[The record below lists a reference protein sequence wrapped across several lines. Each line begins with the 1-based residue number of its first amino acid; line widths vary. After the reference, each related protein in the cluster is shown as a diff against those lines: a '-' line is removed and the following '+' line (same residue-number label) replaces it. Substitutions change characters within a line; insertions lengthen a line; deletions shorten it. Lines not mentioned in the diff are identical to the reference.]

1 MQRLQGLKARITQ
14 WFLTISEP
22 DPRSL
27 TLFRI
32 VLALGV
38 LLDLWERFVNL
49 PYFYGEDGL
58 LPRALWE
65 GEYGDLPYYWT
76 LHFLGGSSFLVGALI
91 LVQMALAL
99 ALLFGFRTRW
109 AAALSWLLLLS
120 LVLRN
125 PLLFYGGDKLAP
137 ILLLIGAFL
146 PLSRRLQ
153 RTSLTSVVSRMAFF
167 WLLLQMAILYIAS
180 GQSKL
185 GSIHWLDGSALENIL
200 QMSTLVRP
208 LGAWFGHVPLLP
220 ALLSWATPWA
230 EMILPLF
237 FFVPLW
243 RGRLRAL
250 AVLALLGLNLGIQT
264 MLEVGFFMA
273 YASAGLLALLPAQFW
288 DDLTRLGRRVLGR
301 RGLLPPFSRRFTAEP
316 TTEGVPVSRPGLLT
330 GLFSVFAALVISA
343 FILVTLATGLE
354 GMRFIRLTYPP
365 PSWTV
370 IRGLNVYQ
378 NWGLFT
384 HPTPTASWHAS
395 KARLADGTWV
405 DILQAGAP
413 VVWGY
418 PNRPNALFRE
428 SSKWRVALA
437 KIGSLD
443 NSSLFEATGRTLVRV
458 WNDAHPPEKA
468 AETLTVYSFSQPL
481 PVRGDT
487 GRTWRIWLEWPSPA
501 PAD

>member
-1 MQRLQGLKARITQ
+1 MQKLKTRITHT
-14 WFLTISEP
+14 LLAITGP

-27 TLFRI
+27 TLFRV

-49 PYFYGEDGL
+49 PYFYSEDGL

-91 LVQMALAL
+91 VFQMALAL

-125 PLLFYGGDKLAP
+125 PLTFYGGDKLAP

-153 RTSLTSVVSRMAFF
+153 RTSLTSFVSRMAFF

-185 GSIHWLDGSALENIL
+185 GSVHWLDGSALENIL

-208 LGAWFGHVPLLP
+208 LGTWFGHVPLLP
-220 ALLSWATPWA
+220 PLLSWATPWA

-237 FFVPLW
+237 FFVPFW

-250 AVLALLGLNLGIQT
+250 AVLVLLGLNLGIQM

-288 DDLTRLGRRVLGR
+288 DDLAGVWRRLPRLRDVPLKRLSSVFGADALGAVVVRRQSHLGRI
-301 RGLLPPFSRRFTAEP
+301 
-316 TTEGVPVSRPGLLT
+316 VSAL
-330 GLFSVFAALVISA
+330 AALLMAA
-343 FILVTLATGLE
+343 FMLVTLATGLE

-370 IRGLNVYQ
+370 VRGLNVYQ

-395 KARLADGTWV
+395 KARLADDTWV

-413 VVWGY
+413 VVWDY

-443 NSSLFEATGRTLVRV
+443 NEDLFEATGRTLVRV
-458 WNDAHPPEKA
+458 WNDVHPPEKA

-487 GRTWRIWLEWPSPA
+487 GRTWRVWLEWPPSVSA
-501 PAD
+501 N